1 MSDKKNNGKDRPV
14 NLIEGDLPHNVEA
27 EENLLASILLDSD
40 VMATA
45 MTLLKPED
53 FFESRYATIFE
64 AMSELFKKTRPI
76 DEVNLLDQLE
86 LMGSAGDVG
95 GRDILLTL
103 AETIGTTANAESYA
117 QIISDYGMMRR
128 MIQESREVA
137 IMGISGEFSAQEY
150 LDEAERK
157 VLAVRDERGQSR
169 ARPIG
174 ELAVEA
180 VEKIELQRQ
189 QEHRITGIPTDY
201 PGLDDMLLG
210 LQPSDIVILAAR
222 PSMGKTSFAMN
233 IALNAAKQGKSV
245 LFFSLEMSA
254 DQITNRFISI
264 ESKWQNKSLPL
275 SRLRSATLGN
285 VEMENLNAVSE
296 SMKALPMTI
305 DDSPN
310 PSPLDIRSIARRLHY
325 KNKCDMIVIDYLQ
338 LMNPISK
345 RLPREQQI
353 AEISRALKALAKE
366 LNIPIVALS
375 QLNRGPDSRPDKH
388 PLLSDIRE
396 SGAIEQDADVI
407 IFLYRDA
414 YYNKDKEGNDEVE
427 IIVAKQRNGP
437 TGIVNLRFFKEFTL
451 FVTPAMEGL

>member
-1 MSDKKNNGKDRPV
+1 MSEKNDKKAV
-14 NLIEGDLPHNVEA
+14 HLIEGDLPHNVEA

-45 MTLLKPED
+45 MTLVRPDD
-53 FFESRYATIFE
+53 FFDSRYSVIFD
-64 AMSELFKKTRPI
+64 AMTQLFTKNRPI

-86 LMGSAGDVG
+86 LMGMAGDVG
-95 GRDILLTL
+95 GRDFLLNL
-103 AETIGTTANAESYA
+103 AESVGTTVNAESYA
-117 QIISDYGMMRR
+117 QIIRDYGLMRR
-128 MIQESREVA
+128 MIRESREIA
-137 IMGISGEFSAQEY
+137 IMGTSGEFSAQEY

-180 VEKIELQRQ
+180 VDRIDRQRQ

-210 LQPSDIVILAAR
+210 LQPSDMVILAAR

-233 IALNAAKQGKSV
+233 IALNAAKQGKGV
-245 LFFSLEMSA
+245 LFFSLEMSS

-275 SRLRSATLGN
+275 SRLRSATLGT
-285 VEMENLNAVSE
+285 VEMENLQAVSE
-296 SMKALPMTI
+296 SMTNYKMII

-310 PSPLDIRSIARRLHY
+310 PSPLDIRSVARRVHY
-325 KNKCDMIVIDYLQ
+325 KGQCDLIVIDYLQ

-366 LNIPIVALS
+366 LKIPVLALS
-375 QLNRGPDSRPDKH
+375 QLNRGPESRPDKH

-414 YYNKDKEGNDEVE
+414 YYNKDKEGDDEVE

>member
-1 MSDKKNNGKDRPV
+1 MNEKKQ
-14 NLIEGDLPHNVEA
+14 NLIEGDLPHNIEA
-27 EENLLASILLDSD
+27 EENLLASILLDPD
-40 VMATA
+40 IMATA
-45 MTLLKPED
+45 MTLVRPED
-53 FFESRYATIFE
+53 FFDTRYSVIFE
-64 AMSELFKKTRPI
+64 ALMQLFAKNRPI

-86 LMGSAGDVG
+86 LMGSAGEVG
-95 GRDILLTL
+95 GRDILLDL
-103 AETIGTTANAESYA
+103 VESIGTTENAESYA
-117 QIISDYGMMRR
+117 QIIRDYGLMRR
-128 MIQESREVA
+128 MIKESREIA
-137 IMGISGEFSAQEY
+137 IMGLSGEFNAQEY

-174 ELAVEA
+174 SLAAEA
-180 VEKIELQRQ
+180 VERIETQRNL
-189 QEHRITGIPTDY
+189 EHRITGVPTEY
-201 PGLDDMLLG
+201 SGLDDMLLG
-210 LQPSDIVILAAR
+210 LQPSDVVVIAAR

-233 IALNAAKQGKSV
+233 IALNAVKKNKGV
-245 LFFSLEMSA
+245 LFFSLEMSS

-264 ESKWQNKSLPL
+264 ESKWQNRSLPL
-275 SRLRSATLGN
+275 SMLRSATLGKPL
-285 VEMENLNAVSE
+285 MENLRLVSE
-296 SMKALPMTI
+296 SMKNYPLTI

-310 PSPLDIRSIARRLHY
+310 PSPLDIRSVARRVYY
-325 KNKCDMIVIDYLQ
+325 KGQCDLIVVDYLQ
-338 LMNPISK
+338 LMSPISK

-366 LNIPIVALS
+366 LNIPVIALS

-414 YYNKDKEGNDEVE
+414 YYNKDKEGDDNVE

-437 TGIVNLRFFKEFTL
+437 TGTVNLNFFKEFTI
-451 FVTPAMEGL
+451 FVTPDTKGL